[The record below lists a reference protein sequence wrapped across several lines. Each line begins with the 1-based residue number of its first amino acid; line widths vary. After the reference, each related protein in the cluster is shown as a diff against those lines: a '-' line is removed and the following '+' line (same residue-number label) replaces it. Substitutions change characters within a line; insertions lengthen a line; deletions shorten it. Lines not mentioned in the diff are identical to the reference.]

1 MKLLDVKV
9 VHDLERKKNLL
20 SCRKILAALLL
31 MQSSCSVLNYQK
43 AANVARLEA
52 ICLYE
57 NNLSYGSK
65 EFEKCILNEE
75 K

>member
-1 MKLLDVKV
+1 MAIKI
-9 VHDLERKKNLL
+9 VHDLKRKKNLL

-43 AANVARLEA
+43 AANAARLEA

-57 NNLSYGSK
+57 KKLSYESE